1 VVELEVFT
9 YGAEQAEGSFMR
21 VFPGAGGL
29 LFTVCLMG
37 TSLFEE
43 ELALCLIILLEYIL
57 SRKLKEPLPA

>member
-1 VVELEVFT
+1 VVKLEVFM
-9 YGAEQAEGSFMR
+9 G

-29 LFTVCLMG
+29 LFTMCLMG